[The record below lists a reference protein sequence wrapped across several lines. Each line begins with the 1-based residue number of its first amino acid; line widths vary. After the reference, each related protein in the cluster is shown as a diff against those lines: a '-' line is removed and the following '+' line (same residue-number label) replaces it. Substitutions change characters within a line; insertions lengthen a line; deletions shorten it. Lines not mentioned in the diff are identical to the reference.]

1 MSFEYQHLIPEN
13 FSPSSRVWIYQSS
26 RLFST
31 SEVPQ
36 IEEML
41 SDFVDIW
48 KTHGTPVKGY
58 ATLLFGQFIMLMADE
73 TVASVGGCSTDS
85 SVQVIKQ
92 IEEKFA
98 VEMFNRQTLAF
109 VVKDTIQ
116 TIPLAQLNYA
126 LENGFITPD
135 TIYFN
140 NTVLDKASFLAK
152 WMIPVKNS
160 WLAKKITNQVI
171 TGTPA

>member
-1 MSFEYQHLIPEN
+1 MNFEYRHLIPEN
-13 FSPSSRVWIYQSS
+13 FSPSSRIWIYQSS

-41 SDFVDIW
+41 SDFIDIW

-58 ATLLFGQFIMLMADE
+58 ATLLYGQFIMLMADE

-92 IEEKFA
+92 VETKFA

-109 VVKDTIQ
+109 VVKDTYK
-116 TIPLAQLNYA
+116 P
-126 LENGFITPD
+126 FR
-135 TIYFN
+135 
-140 NTVLDKASFLAK
+140 
-152 WMIPVKNS
+152 WHR
-160 WLAKKITNQVI
+160 
-171 TGTPA
+171 